1 MEAPDFLVIGH
12 LAKDKAAEGWHLGGS
27 AAYASL
33 TASKLGLHAAV
44 LTSAA
49 SDLDPSLLLPGID
62 IRLLPSSETT
72 TFENVYGPERRV
84 QYVWARA
91 RTITARDIPQEF
103 LEARVVLLGPLVGE
117 VEEEVARCFPR
128 SLLAI
133 IPQGWLR
140 NILPDG
146 RVEQI
151 SPRRWQPRL
160 LLKHSRALFVS
171 DEDLPPREAEE
182 TLARWAAQ
190 VPLLA
195 FTRGARG
202 ARLWSEGRWRDVPT
216 IAAEE
221 LDPTGAGD
229 VFAAAFLSRYVE
241 TNDAWHAALF
251 AAAAASV
258 SVEAT
263 GTAAI
268 PSRQQVEERLR
279 AHEAGATRGQRD
291 AR

>member
-1 MEAPDFLVIGH
+1 MGAPDFLVIGH
-12 LAKDKAAEGWHLGGS
+12 LAKDKATEGWRLGGT

-33 TASKLGLHAAV
+33 TASKLGLRTAV

-49 SDLDPSLLLPGID
+49 SDLDPSLLLPDID
-62 IRLLPSSETT
+62 VRLLPASETT
-72 TFENVYGPERRV
+72 VFENVYGPKGRL

-91 RTITARDIPQEF
+91 GNIAASDVPREF
-103 LEARVVLLGPLVGE
+103 LAAKVVLLGPLVGE

-133 IPQGWLR
+133 SPQGWLR
-140 NILPDG
+140 TILPGG

-151 SPRRWQPRL
+151 SPRRWRPRL
-160 LLKHSRALFVS
+160 LLKRSRALFVS
-171 DEDLPPREAEE
+171 EEDLPPTEVEE
-182 TLARWAAQ
+182 TLAHWAAQ

-195 FTRGARG
+195 FTRGTRG
-202 ARLWSEGRWRDVPT
+202 ARLWSDGCWRQVPA
-216 IAAEE
+216 IPAQE

-241 TNDAWHAALF
+241 TDDAWQAALF

-258 SVEAT
+258 SLEAP

-279 AHEAGATRGQRD
+279 AYEAGATLQEG
-291 AR
+291 

>member
-1 MEAPDFLVIGH
+1 MGAPDFLVIGH
-12 LAKDKAAEGWHLGGS
+12 LAKDKATEGWRLGGT

-33 TASKLGLHAAV
+33 TASKLGLRTAV

-49 SDLDPSLLLPGID
+49 SDLDPSLLLPDID
-62 IRLLPSSETT
+62 VRLLPASETT
-72 TFENVYGPERRV
+72 VFENVYGPKGRL

-91 RTITARDIPQEF
+91 GNIAASDVPREF
-103 LEARVVLLGPLVGE
+103 LAAKVVLLGPLVGE

-133 IPQGWLR
+133 SPQGWLR
-140 NILPDG
+140 TILPGG

-151 SPRRWQPRL
+151 SPRRWRPRL
-160 LLKHSRALFVS
+160 LLKRSRALFVS
-171 DEDLPPREAEE
+171 EEDLPPTEVEE
-182 TLARWAAQ
+182 TLAHWAAQ

-195 FTRGARG
+195 FTRGTRG
-202 ARLWSEGRWRDVPT
+202 ARLWSDGCWRQVPA
-216 IAAEE
+216 IPAQE

-241 TNDAWHAALF
+241 TDDVWQAALF

-258 SVEAT
+258 SLEAP

-279 AHEAGATRGQRD
+279 AYEAGATLQEG
-291 AR
+291 

>member
-1 MEAPDFLVIGH
+1 MGAPDFLVIGH
-12 LAKDKAAEGWHLGGS
+12 LAKDKATEGWRLGGT

-33 TASKLGLHAAV
+33 TASRLGLRTAV

-49 SDLDPSLLLPGID
+49 SDLDPSLLLLDID
-62 IRLLPSSETT
+62 VRLLPASETT
-72 TFENVYGPERRV
+72 VFENVYGPKGRL

-91 RTITARDIPQEF
+91 GNIAASDVPREF
-103 LEARVVLLGPLVGE
+103 LAAKVVLLGPLVGE

-133 IPQGWLR
+133 SPQGWLR
-140 NILPDG
+140 TVLPDG

-151 SPRRWQPRL
+151 SPRRWRPRL
-160 LLKHSRALFVS
+160 LLKRSRALFVS
-171 DEDLPPREAEE
+171 EEDLPPTEVEE

-195 FTRGARG
+195 FTRGTRG
-202 ARLWSEGRWRDVPT
+202 ARLWSDGCWREVPA
-216 IAAEE
+216 IPAQEF
-221 LDPTGAGD
+221 DPTGAGD

-241 TNDAWHAALF
+241 TDDAWQAALF
-251 AAAAASV
+251 AAAAASI
-258 SVEAT
+258 SLEAP

-279 AHEAGATRGQRD
+279 AYEAGATSQEG
-291 AR
+291 

>member
-1 MEAPDFLVIGH
+1 MGAPDFLVIGH
-12 LAKDKAAEGWHLGGS
+12 LAKDKATEGWRLGGT

-33 TASKLGLHAAV
+33 TASKLGLRTAV

-49 SDLDPSLLLPGID
+49 SDLDPSLLLLDID
-62 IRLLPSSETT
+62 VRLLPASETT
-72 TFENVYGPERRV
+72 VFENVYGPKGRL

-91 RTITARDIPQEF
+91 GNIAASDVPREF
-103 LEARVVLLGPLVGE
+103 LAAKVVLLGPLVGE

-133 IPQGWLR
+133 SPQGWLR
-140 NILPDG
+140 TVLPDG

-151 SPRRWQPRL
+151 SPRRWRPRL
-160 LLKHSRALFVS
+160 LLKRSRALFVS
-171 DEDLPPREAEE
+171 EEDLPPTEVEE

-195 FTRGARG
+195 FTRGTRG
-202 ARLWSEGRWRDVPT
+202 ARLWSDGCWREVPA
-216 IAAEE
+216 IPAQEF
-221 LDPTGAGD
+221 DPTGAGD

-241 TNDAWHAALF
+241 TDDAWQAALF
-251 AAAAASV
+251 AAAAASI
-258 SVEAT
+258 SLEAP

-279 AHEAGATRGQRD
+279 AYEAGATPQEG
-291 AR
+291 

>member
-1 MEAPDFLVIGH
+1 V
-12 LAKDKAAEGWHLGGS
+12 
-27 AAYASL
+27 
-33 TASKLGLHAAV
+33 
-44 LTSAA
+44 
-49 SDLDPSLLLPGID
+49 
-62 IRLLPSSETT
+62 
-72 TFENVYGPERRV
+72 
-84 QYVWARA
+84 
-91 RTITARDIPQEF
+91 PQEF
-103 LEARVVLLGPLVGE
+103 LEARVVRLGPLVGE
-117 VEEEVARCFPR
+117 VEEEVARCFPH

-133 IPQGWLR
+133 TPQGWLR
-140 NILPDG
+140 TILPDG

-151 SPRRWQPRL
+151 SPRRWRPRL

-171 DEDLPPREAEE
+171 DEDLPPAEAEE

-190 VPLLA
+190 VPVLA

-202 ARLWSEGRWRDVPT
+202 ARLWSERCWRQVPA
-216 IAAEE
+216 IPSEE

-241 TNDAWHAALF
+241 TDDAWQAALF

-258 SVEAT
+258 SVEAP

-279 AHEAGATRGQRD
+279 AYETRAT
-291 AR
+291 

>member
-1 MEAPDFLVIGH
+1 MGAPDFLVIGH
-12 LAKDKAAEGWHLGGS
+12 LAKDKATEGWRLGGT

-33 TASKLGLHAAV
+33 TASKLGLRTAV

-49 SDLDPSLLLPGID
+49 SDLDPSLLLLDID
-62 IRLLPSSETT
+62 VRLLPASETT
-72 TFENVYGPERRV
+72 VFENVYGPKGRL

-91 RTITARDIPQEF
+91 GNIAASDVPREF
-103 LEARVVLLGPLVGE
+103 LAAKVVLLGPLVGE

-133 IPQGWLR
+133 SPQGWLR
-140 NILPDG
+140 TVLPDG

-151 SPRRWQPRL
+151 SPRRWRPRL
-160 LLKHSRALFVS
+160 LLKRSRALFVS
-171 DEDLPPREAEE
+171 EEDLPPTEVEE

-195 FTRGARG
+195 FTRGTRG
-202 ARLWSEGRWRDVPT
+202 ARLWSDGCWREVPA
-216 IAAEE
+216 IPAQEF
-221 LDPTGAGD
+221 DPTGAGD

-241 TNDAWHAALF
+241 TDDAWQAALF
-251 AAAAASV
+251 AAAAASI
-258 SVEAT
+258 SLEAP

-279 AHEAGATRGQRD
+279 AYEAGATSQEG
-291 AR
+291 

>member
-1 MEAPDFLVIGH
+1 MGAPDFLVIGH
-12 LAKDKAAEGWHLGGS
+12 LAKDKAAEGWLLGGT

-33 TASKLGLHAAV
+33 TASKLGLRTAV

-49 SDLDPSLLLPGID
+49 SDLDPSLLLPDID
-62 IRLLPSSETT
+62 VRLLPSGETT
-72 TFENVYGPERRV
+72 IFENVYGPKGRL
-84 QYVWARA
+84 QYVWA
-91 RTITARDIPQEF
+91 TARNIAASDVPREF
-103 LEARVVLLGPLVGE
+103 LGAKVVLLGPLVGE
-117 VEEEVARCFPR
+117 VEEDLARRFPG

-133 IPQGWLR
+133 SAQGWLR
-140 NILPDG
+140 TVLPDG

-151 SPRRWQPRL
+151 SPRQWRPRL
-160 LLKHSRALFVS
+160 LLKRSRALFVS
-171 DEDLPPREAEE
+171 EEDLPPTEVEE
-182 TLARWAAQ
+182 TLTRWAAQ

-202 ARLWSEGRWRDVPT
+202 ARLWSDGRWREVPA
-216 IAAEE
+216 IPAEE

-241 TNDAWHAALF
+241 TGDVWQAALF

-258 SVEAT
+258 SLEAL

-268 PSRQQVEERLR
+268 PSRQQVEQRLR
-279 AHEAGATRGQRD
+279 AYEASATSQEG
-291 AR
+291 

>member
-1 MEAPDFLVIGH
+1 MGAPDFLVIGH
-12 LAKDKAAEGWHLGGS
+12 LAKDRVAEGWRLGGT

-33 TASKLGLHAAV
+33 TASRLGLRTAV

-49 SDLDPSLLLPGID
+49 SDLDPSLLLPDID
-62 IRLLPSSETT
+62 VRLLPAAETT
-72 TFENVYGPERRV
+72 IFENVYGPEGRL

-91 RTITARDIPQEF
+91 KNIAASDVPPEF
-103 LEARVVLLGPLVGE
+103 LAAKVVLLGPLVGE
-117 VEEEVARCFPR
+117 VDEEIARCFPR

-133 IPQGWLR
+133 STQGWLR
-140 NILPDG
+140 TVLPDG

-151 SPRRWQPRL
+151 SPRRWRPRL
-160 LLKHSRALFVS
+160 LKRSQALFVS
-171 DEDLPPREAEE
+171 AEDLPPEETEE

-195 FTRGARG
+195 FTHGVRG
-202 ARLWSEGRWRDVPT
+202 ARLWSQGRWREVP
-216 IAAEE
+216 AVPAEE

-229 VFAAAFLSRYVE
+229 VFAAAFLCRYVE
-241 TNDAWHAALF
+241 TDDAWQAALF
-251 AAAAASV
+251 AAAAASF
-258 SVEAT
+258 SLEAP

-279 AHEAGATRGQRD
+279 AYEASAS
-291 AR
+291 

>member
-1 MEAPDFLVIGH
+1 MGAPDFLVIGH
-12 LAKDKAAEGWHLGGS
+12 LAKDKVAEGWRLGGT

-33 TASKLGLHAAV
+33 TASKLGLRTAV

-49 SDLDPSLLLPGID
+49 SDLDPSLLLPDID
-62 IRLLPSSETT
+62 VRLLPASQTT
-72 TFENVYGPERRV
+72 MFENVYGPKGRL

-91 RTITARDIPQEF
+91 RTIAASDVPQEF
-103 LEARVVLLGPLVGE
+103 LGAKVVLLGPLVGE
-117 VEEEVARCFPR
+117 VEEEVTCCFPR

-133 IPQGWLR
+133 SPQGWLR
-140 NILPDG
+140 TILPDG

-151 SPRRWQPRL
+151 SPRRWRPRL
-160 LLKHSRALFVS
+160 LLKRSQALFVS
-171 DEDLPPREAEE
+171 QEDLPPTETEE

-190 VPLLA
+190 VPLMA
-195 FTRGARG
+195 FTRGTGG
-202 ARLWSEGRWRDVPT
+202 ARLWSEGRWRQVPA
-216 IAAEE
+216 IPAEE

-241 TNDAWHAALF
+241 TDDVWQAALF
-251 AAAAASV
+251 AAAAASL
-258 SVEAT
+258 SVEAP

-279 AHEAGATRGQRD
+279 AYETSAT
-291 AR
+291 

>member
-1 MEAPDFLVIGH
+1 MGPPDFLVVGH
-12 LAKDKAAEGWHLGGS
+12 LAKDKAAEGWRLGGS

-33 TASKLGLHAAV
+33 TASRLGLRTAV

-49 SDLDPSLLLPGID
+49 SDLDPSLLLPDID
-62 IRLLPSSETT
+62 VRLLPASETT
-72 TFENVYGPERRV
+72 IFENVYRPGGRL

-91 RTITARDIPQEF
+91 RTIAAGDVPQEF

-133 IPQGWLR
+133 TPQGWLR
-140 NILPDG
+140 TVRPDG
-146 RVEQI
+146 RVEQA
-151 SPRRWQPRL
+151 SPRGWQPRL
-160 LLKHSRALFVS
+160 LLKRSRALFVS
-171 DEDLPPREAEE
+171 DEDLPPTEVEE

-202 ARLWSEGRWRDVPT
+202 ARLWSEGRWRQVPAIPT
-216 IAAEE
+216 EE
-221 LDPTGAGD
+221 IDPTGAGD
-229 VFAAAFLSRYVE
+229 VFAAAFLSRYIE
-241 TNDAWHAALF
+241 TDDAWQAALF

-258 SVEAT
+258 SVEAP

-279 AHEAGATRGQRD
+279 AYEASANSQEG
-291 AR
+291 

>member
-1 MEAPDFLVIGH
+1 MGAPDFLVIGH
-12 LAKDKAAEGWHLGGS
+12 LAKDKAAEGWRLGGS

-33 TASKLGLHAAV
+33 TASKLGLRTAV

-49 SDLDPSLLLPGID
+49 SDLDLSLLLPDID
-62 IRLLPSSETT
+62 VRLLPSSETT
-72 TFENVYGPERRV
+72 TFENIYGPKGRL

-91 RTITARDIPQEF
+91 RDITASDVPQEF
-103 LEARVVLLGPLVGE
+103 LEAKVVLLGPLVGE

-133 IPQGWLR
+133 SPQGWLR
-140 NILPDG
+140 TVLPDG

-151 SPRRWQPRL
+151 SPRRWRPRP
-160 LLKHSRALFVS
+160 LLKRSRALFVS
-171 DEDLPPREAEE
+171 DEDLPPAETEE

-202 ARLWSEGRWRDVPT
+202 ARLWSEGRWRQVPA
-216 IAAEE
+216 IPAEE

-229 VFAAAFLSRYVE
+229 VFAAAFLSRYIE
-241 TNDAWHAALF
+241 TDDAWQAALF

-258 SVEAT
+258 SVEAP

-279 AHEAGATRGQRD
+279 AYEARST
-291 AR
+291 